1 VVHSV
6 AGHPHG
12 LEGEGAVRVAA
23 GKDHLSEH
31 LALVPAHR
39 AIVRALEARLYERVT
54 FHRPILDI
62 GCGDGFFAQAAL
74 PTPIE
79 VGIDPSPE
87 ALAVAERLGI
97 YETLQQASG
106 AELPFGDASFGTVVS
121 NCVLEH
127 VVEIDRAI
135 DEIGRVLRPG
145 GYFVGTMV
153 TDRLS
158 KNLGTARLLRA
169 LRMQRLGDSYA
180 AWHNRLAVHHNML
193 PLAGWT
199 EKLNHAGLEVVES
212 RYYLSPSATFVFDLL
227 HYFAVPSL
235 VVRKLFKKR
244 WLLWESPRNVAP
256 VARVLRRLYEDDD
269 GITGSDV
276 FVRARKSA

>member
-1 VVHSV
+1 MAHSIV
-6 AGHPHG
+6 GQAAGA
-12 LEGEGAVRVAA
+12 EDESAVRVAP

-97 YETLQQASG
+97 YKTLQQASG
-106 AELPFGDASFGTVVS
+106 AELPFADGTFGTVVS

-158 KNLGTARLLRA
+158 KNLGMARLLRSIG
-169 LRMQRLGDSYA
+169 LRKLGDAYA

-193 PLAGWT
+193 PLEGWT

-212 RYYLSPSATFVFDLL
+212 RYYLTPSATFVFDLL

-235 VVRKLFKKR
+235 VVRTLFKKR

-256 VARVLRRLYEDDD
+256 VAGVLRRLYEDDD

-276 FVRARKSA
+276 FVLARKAR